1 MSRGAEARGAEA
13 GGAEAGAPMTAA
25 PPAASARLLMFQV
38 GEQEFCLDVTSLKE
52 IRGWSQ
58 ETLIPDA
65 PRYVRGVINLRGSV
79 LPIIDMAA
87 RLDLPACA
95 PTTRHA
101 VVVVTIGTK
110 LVGLLVDAVR
120 HIVTVPRDSFQP
132 TPDLASGTIR
142 DLVSALVSIEGNMIG
157 MVALAHVMAA
167 CDGEGD
173 RA

>member
-1 MSRGAEARGAEA
+1 MSSAMAHVSPVA
-13 GGAEAGAPMTAA
+13 AA
-25 PPAASARLLMFQV
+25 PAEPAVRLLVFEFGGQN
-38 GEQEFCLDVTSLKE
+38 FCLDVTSLKE

-79 LPIIDMAA
+79 LPIVDMAA
-87 RLDLPACA
+87 RFELPACT

-101 VVVVTIGTK
+101 VVVVTIGDK

-120 HIVTVPRDSFQP
+120 HIVTVRRETFEP
-132 TPDLASGTIR
+132 TPDLASCTVR
-142 DLVSALVSIEGNMIG
+142 DLVSALVSIEGSMIG

-167 CDGEGD
+167 GDGEGG
-173 RA
+173 